1 MNPQEFDKEELRTAF
16 PKGKKDIFE
25 DFSGWLTSVIGT
37 FHFLLA
43 HILVLGGWVLWNTGF
58 MGLSIFDP
66 YPFMLLTTTIS
77 IEAIFLSI
85 FVLMSQNRDQKMAD
99 LRSRLDFEV
108 DFRSEQ
114 EITKMLQ
121 MLEEVQNHLGV
132 THDTEDADLRW
143 MKKKL
148 NLEQL
153 RKEAEKVQL

>member
-1 MNPQEFDKEELRTAF
+1 MGAVEYGLYGSFD
-16 PKGKKDIFE
+16 
-25 DFSGWLTSVIGT
+25 
-37 FHFLLA
+37 
-43 HILVLGGWVLWNTGF
+43 
-58 MGLSIFDP
+58 FDP

-132 THDTEDADLRW
+132 THDTGRCGPTMDE
-143 MKKKL
+143 
-148 NLEQL
+148 
-153 RKEAEKVQL
+153 KET